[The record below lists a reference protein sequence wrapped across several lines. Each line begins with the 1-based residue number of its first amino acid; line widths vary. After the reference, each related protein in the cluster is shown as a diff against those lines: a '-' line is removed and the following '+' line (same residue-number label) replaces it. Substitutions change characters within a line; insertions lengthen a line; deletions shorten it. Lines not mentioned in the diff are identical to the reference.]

1 MPRAP
6 STFRIHPAVY
16 DDIAQIREHNPDHA
30 ERCFEKIDDW
40 ERQIRWGRVPQE
52 RLTYLRGSGAYNFYR
67 ERVGNAGYRIVYEI
81 SGDVMTVVAVLPKG
95 DQTYDLEEF
104 ARRMRRQ

>member
-6 STFRIHPAVY
+6 SDFRIHPAVF
-16 DDIAQIREHNPDHA
+16 DDLESIREHNPDHA
-30 ERCFEKIDDW
+30 ERCFDKIDDW
-40 ERQIRWGRVPQE
+40 ERQIQWGRVPQE
-52 RLTYLRGSGAYNFYR
+52 RLTYLRGSGQYNFYR

-81 SGDVMTVVAVLPKG
+81 SVDVMTVVAVLPKG
-95 DQTYDLEEF
+95 ERTYDMDEF